1 MKLISVQS
9 RGNRLV
15 TVLKH
20 SQVEGVGGF
29 TIWLKTFN
37 KKEKAFK
44 KCGLWHRE
52 WKYDALK
59 AAETWLEGA
68 SNGNS

>member
-9 RGNRLV
+9 RGDRLISI
-15 TVLKH
+15 LKH
-20 SQVEGVGGF
+20 SYVDGVGGF

-37 KKEKAFK
+37 KREKTFK
-44 KCGLWHRE
+44 KIGFWHRT
-52 WKYDALK
+52 WKSDAFK

-68 SNGNS
+68 